1 MSYYT
6 AKVQLID
13 TIDTP
18 KGTKEKKTTETYL
31 VEALSVTE
39 AEAKV
44 VEDFKGYT
52 FKNVVHD
59 VLLENRSAV
68 CMITSNPKHD
78 TYLNK
83 HLTAMLCDTE
93 LIQTTIPYKKLLA
106 EDGLPITKS

>member
-1 MSYYT
+1 MSTYKAGNTVVVTQHGVNRVGVVLDRY
-6 AKVQLID
+6 LIN
-13 TIDTP
+13 
-18 KGTKEKKTTETYL
+18 
-31 VEALSVTE
+31 
-39 AEAKV
+39 
-44 VEDFKGYT
+44 
-52 FKNVVHD
+52 KNVVHD

-78 TYLNK
+78 KYLNK